1 MDAPRR
7 RIALRLQYHGAAF
20 AGSQRQPNAR
30 TVQAALEAAAQALT
44 GRAHRAD
51 LAGRT
56 DAGVHALGQVAALT
70 TTAALTPRRWV
81 AGLNHF
87 LPPALAVQAARP
99 VPIEFDPRRWARER
113 EYGYCVRRAAAP
125 QPLWADRA
133 WLVAD
138 TLDPSAL
145 RAALALLVGE
155 HDFASFAGN
164 PGGAATV
171 RTLFEA
177 SLFKERG
184 GLQFRFRAPSFLPHQ
199 VRRMVGQVVAIG
211 RGRGTPQ
218 RITELLAEPRTG
230 AAGPSAPPQGL
241 YLVRVRYDRAELEG
255 WDYDD
260 QDLFAAG
267 R

>member
-7 RIALRLQYHGAAF
+7 RFALRLQYHGAAF

-44 GRAHRAD
+44 GRAHRVD

-56 DAGVHALGQVAALT
+56 DAGVHALGQVAAFT
-70 TTAALTPRRWV
+70 TTAALPPRRWV

-113 EYGYCVRRAAAP
+113 VYGYCVRCAAAP

-138 TLDPSAL
+138 PLDRSAL
-145 RAALALLVGE
+145 RAALALLMGE

-164 PGGAATV
+164 PGGADTV

-177 SLFKERG
+177 SLIEDTRA
-184 GLQFRFRAPSFLPHQ
+184 LLFRFRAPSFLPHQ

-211 RGRGTPQ
+211 RGRDTPQ
-218 RITELLAEPRTG
+218 RITALLAEPRTG

-255 WDYDD
+255 WDDDD

-267 R
+267 H